1 MKSPVVCSKEML
13 EIALAYDLKI
23 KKLKEEE
30 NKFLNDEV
38 VKMYFNV
45 LKEIKKT
52 EQDKQSA
59 LHKYNSNMQK
69 NCTHPMYVCYNYD
82 TPVRIDYYEC
92 MCLHCGKITNMT
104 YKEVDE
110 LYQNKRI
117 LAIPKIGYDY
127 YLNKDMPYYSYS
139 NEFRKAKEYYLNLY
153 ENLDELIV
161 ESLEREIPV
170 EDLICEKTFEH
181 FIKPKEKVL
190 TKD

>member
-30 NKFLNDEV
+30 KNFLNDEV

-59 LHKYNSNMQK
+59 LHEYNSNMQR

-117 LAIPKIGYDY
+117 LAIPKTGYDY

>member
-30 NKFLNDEV
+30 NKFLDDEV

-52 EQDKQSA
+52 EQDKQSV
-59 LHKYNSNMQK
+59 LHKYNSNMQR

-92 MCLHCGKITNMT
+92 KCLHCGKITNMT

>member
-38 VKMYFNV
+38 VKMYFKV

-59 LHKYNSNMQK
+59 LHEYNSNMQR

>member
-23 KKLKEEE
+23 EKLKEEE
-30 NKFLNDEV
+30 KNFLNDEV
-38 VKMYFNV
+38 VKMYFKV

>member
-38 VKMYFNV
+38 VKMYFKV

-52 EQDKQSA
+52 EQDKQSV

>member
-30 NKFLNDEV
+30 KNFLNDEV

>member
-30 NKFLNDEV
+30 KNFLNDEV
-38 VKMYFNV
+38 VKMYFKV

-59 LHKYNSNMQK
+59 LHEYNSNMQR